1 MINQTPHKF
10 DWLIF
15 RRIVEE
21 ICPEK
26 EFQHYKTAKQVKHNT
41 I

>member
-15 RRIVEE
+15 RTIVEE
-21 ICPEK
+21 ICSEK
-26 EFQHYKTAKQVKHNT
+26 EFKHNSTANEVFDKT